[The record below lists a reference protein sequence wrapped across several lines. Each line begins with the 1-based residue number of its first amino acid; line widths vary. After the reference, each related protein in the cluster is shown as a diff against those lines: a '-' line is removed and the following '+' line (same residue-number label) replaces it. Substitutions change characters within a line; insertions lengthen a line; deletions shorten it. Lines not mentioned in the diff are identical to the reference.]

1 MKPNTMPARLTRLTR
16 FARLLPALLCLLVPQ
31 QSAAAAADYATR
43 PEVQAFV
50 AEVAG
55 RNRLDPAALLEVFA
69 GVHFQA
75 AVIKA
80 IRPPSDPGIRSWRA
94 YRSRYLDDT
103 RIDEGLAFWARHAE
117 TLRAAEARFGVPAEI
132 VVAIIGVE
140 TLYGRIT
147 GRFQALAALATLA
160 FDYPPRSELFRRELE
175 ELLLLARDTGRP
187 AYDPV
192 NASAGALGI
201 PQFLP
206 SSYRRY
212 AVDFDADGRADLSA
226 SPADA
231 IGSVAHFLQQHGWQP
246 GAPVAVPAFVPPA
259 AAPLA
264 DGGVQPKYSA
274 DDLASHGILP
284 FARTASAEPSA
295 LIDLVTPN
303 APTEYWLGY
312 NNFYVLTRYNRS
324 SFYAMA
330 VFQLAQVL
338 RERRGAGL

>member
-1 MKPNTMPARLTRLTR
+1 MNGTPILVGL
-16 FARLLPALLCLLVPQ
+16 ALLLAGAIGAPPQ
-31 QSAAAAADYATR
+31 AAAAAYYGDR
-43 PEVQAFV
+43 PEVHAFV
-50 AEVAG
+50 AQVAE
-55 RNRLDPAALLEVFA
+55 RHNLDAATLLQAFA
-69 GVHFQA
+69 RVRFQP
-75 AVIKA
+75 AVIRA
-80 IRPPSDPGIRSWRA
+80 IQPPRDPKIRSWRA

-103 RIDEGLAFWARHAE
+103 RIEEGLVFWARHQDTLREAE
-117 TLRAAEARFGVPAEI
+117 TRYGVPPEI

-160 FDYPPRSELFRRELE
+160 FDYPPRAELFRSELE

-187 AYDPV
+187 LDGFTGSY
-192 NASAGALGI
+192 AGALGL

-212 AVDFDADGRADLSA
+212 AVDFNADGRVDLST

-231 IGSVAHFLQQHGWQP
+231 IGSVANFLRQHGWQP
-246 GAPVAVPAFVPPA
+246 GAPVTVRAMVPPGPA
-259 AAPLA
+259 VLA
-264 DGGVQPKYSA
+264 DGSVEPKYSVEE
-274 DDLASHGILP
+274 LASHGIVPLV
-284 FARTASAEPSA
+284 RTAAVEPSA
-295 LIDLVTPN
+295 LIDLVSPN

-330 VFQLAQVL
+330 VFQLAQTL
-338 RERRGAGL
+338 RERRGTGG

>member
-1 MKPNTMPARLTRLTR
+1 MTRIPLAALGILVLLGAPAA
-16 FARLLPALLCLLVPQ
+16 ARAG
-31 QSAAAAADYATR
+31 SAAADYAGR
-43 PEVQAFV
+43 PEVRAFV

-55 RNRLDPAALLEVFA
+55 RHGLDAAALLEAFA
-69 GVHFQA
+69 RTHFQP

-80 IRPPSDPGIRSWRA
+80 IRPPGDPGIRSWRA
-94 YRSRYLDDT
+94 YRSRYLDDV
-103 RIDEGLAFWARHAE
+103 RIEEGLAFWSRHAD

-160 FDYPPRSELFRRELE
+160 FDYPPRAALFRAELE

-187 AYDPV
+187 LDAFTGSY
-192 NASAGALGI
+192 AGALGI

-212 AVDFDADGRADLSA
+212 AVDFDADGRVDLGA

-246 GAPVAVPAFVPPA
+246 GGPVAVPAMVPPA
-259 AAPLA
+259 ATALA
-264 DGGVQPKYSA
+264 DGSVQPRHSPE
-274 DDLASHGILP
+274 DLAGHGILP
-284 FARTASAEPSA
+284 FARTAAAEPSA

-312 NNFYVLTRYNRS
+312 NNLYVLTRYNRS

-330 VFQLAQVL
+330 VLHLAQVL
-338 RERRGAGL
+338 RERRGSPG